1 MQQNLGIGLDYNL
14 ICGNL
19 NMTKLNFITAQL
31 SDVEEIIGLLQND
44 ILGKSREHA
53 DVNIYK
59 QGLEAIIDDANNYFF
74 LAYLDLKIV
83 GCFQLT
89 FIPSLSRGASK
100 RAQIESVRV
109 KEDFR
114 GQKLGS
120 EMMNWA
126 KDFAK
131 KNGCN
136 LLQLTTD
143 KFRDDAL
150 RFYEKLGYEASHN
163 GMKLKI

>member
-1 MQQNLGIGLDYNL
+1 M
-14 ICGNL
+14 
-19 NMTKLNFITAQL
+19 
-31 SDVEEIIGLLQND
+31 
-44 ILGKSREHA
+44 
-53 DVNIYK
+53 
-59 QGLEAIIDDANNYFF
+59 
-74 LAYLDLKIV
+74 

-109 KEDFR
+109 KDDFR

-143 KFRDDAL
+143 KLRDDAL
-150 RFYEKLGYEASHN
+150 RFYEKLGYVASHN